1 MKYYK
6 QWNVHSIKYNK
17 SLHRIAGDHAFSC
30 KLMLYLTYA
39 DDTTFMA
46 EREEELKSLWMKVK
60 EDSKKAGL
68 KLNIKKKQN
77 YAIQSYHFMANWG
90 NNGSSDG
97 LYFFGL

>member
-1 MKYYK
+1 
-6 QWNVHSIKYNK
+6 
-17 SLHRIAGDHAFSC
+17 
-30 KLMLYLTYA
+30 
-39 DDTTFMA
+39 MA

-90 NNGSSDG
+90 NNENRDRLFGRGGSKITADCNCRHEIT
-97 LYFFGL
+97 